1 MQSQQPDRAL
11 RAARLFDG
19 EQWHTDC
26 GVLLAGAHVHAL
38 LPAADIPDSLP
49 CQDVA
54 DGFLVPGLVD
64 LQVNG
69 GGGLLFNN
77 APSADTV
84 LHIAAAHR
92 RCGTT
97 ALLPTLLSD
106 TAAVLEAGVAAVRSA
121 RSSAQPQAEAILGI
135 HIEGPFFAATRRG
148 THREDRLRQPTQEDI
163 DWLCGLADLRCLA
176 TLAPEI
182 MAPGMIRQLAAA
194 GIIVSAGHSAASWAE
209 LEQARQDGLRG
220 FTHLFNAMSP
230 LTAREPGVTG
240 AALDSGDCW
249 LGIIADGHHVHP
261 ASIRIAH
268 RCAAPGK
275 LFLVS
280 DAMATVGGGQN
291 WFTLY
296 GERITARDGR
306 LVNAEGALAGS
317 AISLLDAVRYCHR
330 VAGLPLEECLRMASL
345 YPAQFIG
352 EPRLGRIAPGS
363 RADLVLLDAELQ
375 VGATWLAGQC
385 DNVARP

>member
-11 RAARLFDG
+11 RATRLFDG
-19 EQWHTDC
+19 EQWHNDC
-26 GVLLAGAHVHAL
+26 GLLLAGETVQAL
-38 LPAADIPDSLP
+38 LPAAAIPASLP
-49 CQDVA
+49 CEHVA
-54 DGFLVPGLVD
+54 DGFLAPGLVD

-92 RCGTT
+92 RYGTT

-106 TAAVLEAGVAAVRSA
+106 TAAVLEAGVAAVRL
-121 RSSAQPQAEAILGI
+121 AQDSVQAAASAILGI
-135 HIEGPFFAATRRG
+135 HIEGPFFAAARRG
-148 THREDRLRQPTQEDI
+148 THREDRLRRPTQEDI
-163 DWLCGLADLRCLA
+163 DWLCSLRDLRCLA

-182 MAPGMIRQLAAA
+182 MAPGMIHQLAAA
-194 GIIVSAGHSAASWAE
+194 GIIVSAGHSAASWTE
-209 LEQARQDGLRG
+209 LELARQDGLRG

-240 AALDSGDCW
+240 AALDSADCW

-280 DAMATVGGGQN
+280 DAMATVGSGQN

-317 AISLLDAVRYCHR
+317 AIGLIDAVRYCHR
-330 VAGLPLEECLRMASL
+330 VVGLALEECLRMASL

-352 EPRLGRIAPGS
+352 EPRLGRIAAGA

-375 VGATWLAGQC
+375 VKATWLAGQRE
-385 DNVARP
+385 DHALP

>member
-1 MQSQQPDRAL
+1 MPSQQPDRAL

-26 GVLLAGAHVHAL
+26 CLLLAGATVHAL
-38 LPAADIPDSLP
+38 LPASDVPDSLP
-49 CQDVA
+49 CRSIA
-54 DGFLVPGLVD
+54 DGFLAPGLVD

-77 APSADTV
+77 APSADAV

-92 RCGTT
+92 RQGTT

-106 TAAVLEAGVAAVRSA
+106 TAAVLEAGAAAVRA
-121 RSSAQPQAEAILGI
+121 AQRSAQPEAEAILGI
-135 HIEGPFFAATRRG
+135 HIEGPFFASVRRG
-148 THREDRLRQPTQEDI
+148 THREDRLRQPTQQDI
-163 DWLCGLADLRCLA
+163 DWLCGLGDLRCL
-176 TLAPEI
+176 TTVAPEVLV
-182 MAPGMIRQLAAA
+182 PGMIRQLADAD
-194 GIIVSAGHSAASWAE
+194 IIVSAGHSAASWAE
-209 LEQARQDGLRG
+209 LQRARQEGLRG

-280 DAMATVGGGQN
+280 DAMATVGSGQN

-296 GERITARDGR
+296 GERIAVRDGR
-306 LVNAEGALAGS
+306 LVNAEGTLAGS
-317 AISLLDAVRYCHR
+317 AISLMDSVRYCHR
-330 VAGLPLEECLRMASL
+330 TVGLPLEECLRMAAL
-345 YPAQFIG
+345 YPAQLIG

-363 RADLVLLDAELQ
+363 RADMVLLDDELQ
-375 VGATWLAGQC
+375 VCATWLAGQC
-385 DNVARP
+385 EDYPRP

>member
-1 MQSQQPDRAL
+1 MPSQPPDRAL
-11 RAARLFDG
+11 RVARLFDG

-26 GVLLAGAHVHAL
+26 GVLLAGPTVQAL
-38 LPAADIPDSLP
+38 VSAADIPQSLP
-49 CQDVA
+49 CHDIP
-54 DGFLVPGLVD
+54 DGFLAPGLVD

-92 RCGTT
+92 RQGTT

-106 TAAVLEAGVAAVRSA
+106 TAAVLKAGAEAVRA
-121 RSSAQPQAEAILGI
+121 AQHSTQPVADAILGI
-135 HIEGPFFAATRRG
+135 HIEGPFFAPARRG
-148 THREDRLRQPTQEDI
+148 THRQDRLRQPTQQDI
-163 DWLCGLADLRCLA
+163 DWLCGLGDLRCLT
-176 TLAPEI
+176 TLAPEV
-182 MAPGMIRQLAAA
+182 MVPGMIRQLVDA
-194 GIIVSAGHSAASWAE
+194 GITVSAGHSAASWAE
-209 LEQARQDGLRG
+209 LQGALQEGLRG

-280 DAMATVGGGQN
+280 DAMATVGSGQN

-296 GERITARDGR
+296 GERIAVRDGR
-306 LVNAEGALAGS
+306 LVNADGALAGS
-317 AISLLDAVRYCHR
+317 SISLIDAVRYCYQT
-330 VAGLPLEECLRMASL
+330 VGLPLEECLRMASL
-345 YPAQFIG
+345 YPAQLMRKPG
-352 EPRLGRIAPGS
+352 LGRVAPGS
-363 RADLVLLDAELQ
+363 RADMVLLDAQLQ
-375 VGATWLAGQC
+375 VCATWIAGHC
-385 DNVARP
+385 EEHLRP

>member
-1 MQSQQPDRAL
+1 MPSQQPDRAL

-19 EQWHTDC
+19 EKWHTDC
-26 GVLLAGAHVHAL
+26 GLLLAGASVQAL

-49 CQDVA
+49 CQHVA

-106 TAAVLEAGVAAVRSA
+106 TAAMLEAGVAAVRSA
-121 RSSAQPQAEAILGI
+121 RASAQPQAEAILGI
-135 HIEGPFFAATRRG
+135 HIEGPFFAAARRG

-163 DWLCGLADLRCLA
+163 DWLCSLTDIRCLT
-176 TLAPEI
+176 TLAPEV

-194 GIIVSAGHSAASWAE
+194 GITVSAGHSAATWAE

-240 AALDSGDCW
+240 AALDSTDCW

-280 DAMATVGGGQN
+280 DAMATVGSGQH

-296 GERITARDGR
+296 GERITARAGR

-317 AISLLDAVRYCHR
+317 AVSLMDAVRYCHR

-352 EPRLGRIAPGS
+352 APRLGRIAPGS

-385 DNVARP
+385 DNDARP

>member
-296 GERITARDGR
+296 GERISAREGR

-385 DNVARP
+385 DNGAPH

>member
-1 MQSQQPDRAL
+1 MSTQQPDRAL
-11 RAARLFDG
+11 RVTRLFDG

-26 GVLLAGAHVHAL
+26 GLLLSGTLVHAL
-38 LPAADIPDSLP
+38 LPASDLPDALP
-49 CQDVA
+49 IREIA
-54 DGFLVPGLVD
+54 DGFLAPGLVD

-92 RCGTT
+92 RQGTT

-106 TAAVLEAGVAAVRSA
+106 TAAVQEAGAAAVREA
-121 RSSAQPQAEAILGI
+121 QRAAQPEAAAVLGI
-135 HIEGPFFAATRRG
+135 HIEGPFFAPARRG
-148 THREDRLRQPTQEDI
+148 THRRDRLREPTRQDI
-163 DWLCGLADLRCLA
+163 DWLCSLDDLRCMI
-176 TLAPEI
+176 TLAPEV
-182 MAPGMIRQLAAA
+182 MLPGMIRRLADA
-194 GIIVSAGHSAASWAE
+194 GITVSAGHSGASWEE
-209 LEQARQDGLRG
+209 LQQARQEGLSG

-240 AALDSGDCW
+240 AALESGDCW
-249 LGIIADGHHVHP
+249 MGIIADGHHVHP

-280 DAMATVGGGQN
+280 DAMATVGSGQS

-296 GERITARDGR
+296 GERITVRDGR
-306 LVNAEGALAGS
+306 LVNAEGTLAGS
-317 AISLLDAVRYCHR
+317 AISLMDAVRYCYR
-330 VAGLPLEECLRMASL
+330 TAGLPLEECLRMASL
-345 YPAQFIG
+345 YPA
-352 EPRLGRIAPGS
+352 
-363 RADLVLLDAELQ
+363 
-375 VGATWLAGQC
+375 
-385 DNVARP
+385 